1 MEAKSVPSHPVG
13 TTPANP
19 NSVNL
24 RPARIVFVLFALAV
38 LPPARGQQAVSPI
51 EQARLFQ
58 QLPTTANMEVD
69 ANGTALGDEE
79 TSSDDSFGKQLILK
93 SQPRVRTFVVSGD
106 ASVFYTNN
114 VALTRRDKI
123 DDAFFAANAGVVW
136 TPRLTP
142 HLEAQFAAHG
152 SIFRYHTTSALDFEN
167 LGIGAGLFWSPDHC
181 AGVSLFAHYDFIELL
196 NRHSEEILRDHEFT
210 LGAQKIFPFGRAHS
224 LVAGATVMAGLS
236 TPHSAQR
243 DQAGLFLA
251 YRLQVTRSLEA
262 EILYRFAG
270 NFYNDSGRVDRN
282 QVLSATVRYRVRE
295 WADINAFFSFADNR
309 SDDSAFDYDAAVN
322 GGGVGVT
329 IRY

>member
-1 MEAKSVPSHPVG
+1 MP
-13 TTPANP
+13 PANAER
-19 NSVNL
+19 VNL
-24 RPARIVFVLFALAV
+24 PSARFILAISVFAALQY
-38 LPPARGQQAVSPI
+38 ARGQQAVSPI

-58 QLPTTANMEVD
+58 ELPTTASTAVD
-69 ANGTALGDEE
+69 ANGMAVGDDD

-93 SQPRVRTFVVSGD
+93 SQPRVRTFVISGD
-106 ASVFYTNN
+106 ASVFYTDN

-123 DDAFFAANAGVVW
+123 ADAFAVANAGVTW
-136 TPRLTP
+136 SPRINS
-142 HLEAQFAAHG
+142 HLEAQFGAHA
-152 SIFRYHTTSALDFEN
+152 SIFRYNSTSALDFEN
-167 LGIGAGLFWSPDHC
+167 LGLGAGLFWSPDHV
-181 AGVSLFAHYDFIELL
+181 AGISFFGRYDFIELL

-210 LGAQKIFPFGRAHS
+210 LGAQKIFAFGRAHS
-224 LVAGATVMAGLS
+224 LVAGAAVMAGLS

-243 DQAGLFLA
+243 DQAGIFLA
-251 YRLQVTRSLEA
+251 YRLQVTRSLEV

-295 WADINAFFSFADNR
+295 WADINAFFSLADNR